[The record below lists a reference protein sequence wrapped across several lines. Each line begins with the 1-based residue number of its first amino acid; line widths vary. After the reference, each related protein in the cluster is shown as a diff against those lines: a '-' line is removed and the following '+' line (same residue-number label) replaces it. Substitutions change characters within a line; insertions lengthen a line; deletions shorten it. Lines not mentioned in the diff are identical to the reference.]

1 MSKRDIQN
9 VTTLAAFLAARAVNM
24 TPNSP
29 TIQETTGL
37 MGGARARDAM
47 ALQRLGRSAHRNAER
62 LCNGLEFM
70 EDREKAEAQEHR
82 ILAKALEI
90 LKPYGLK
97 AKVTGD
103 PRGYCL
109 KIMGLPGNTMGGDQD
124 GFAI

>member
-47 ALQRLGRSAHRNAER
+47 ALQRLGRSACTNAEHD
-62 LCNGLEFM
+62 CNGTKSP
-70 EDREKAEAQEHR
+70 EKCEAQAAR
-82 ILAKALEI
+82 ILSKASEI

-97 AKVTGD
+97 ARVTGD

-109 KIMGLPGNTMGGDQD
+109 KIMGLPGNTWGGDQD